1 MIKCYYESGILQWEI
16 PIKNNKENGIEK
28 QYYENGKIKREIIYT
43 NGVEGIVKNFD
54 ENGNEIKQ

>member
-43 NGVEGIVKNFD
+43 NGVELRCIAKNRF
-54 ENGNEIKQ
+54 NHSLKP